1 MTRND
6 FIEAKAIEIANGVSV
21 EKAEAE
27 CEFNLREIS
36 KYIITHSIAQDVLD
50 LTKAIANKTPFN
62 CVMAGGYYFSLDVNE
77 HERTLTIYKEEK
89 ETLIKHS
96 FFKEV
101 SEYDS
106 LQYVYSVIGMFRE
119 EFILNFMN
127 GVFAS
132 NLDEDDIPEVNQEY
146 LDDLYDILDTLC

>member
-36 KYIITHSIAQDVLD
+36 KYIITHSIASDVL
-50 LTKAIANKTPFN
+50 LLARAIANKTSFHS
-62 CVMAGGYYFSLDVNE
+62 VMAGEYYFSLDVNE
-77 HERTLTIYKEEK
+77 HDRTLTVCKEEK
-89 ETLIKHS
+89 EILIKHT

-132 NLDEDDIPEVNQEY
+132 NLDENDIPEVDHEY
-146 LDDLYDILDTLC
+146 LSDLYDILDTLC